1 MDTQNNF
8 KDLRNQHMEK
18 TISILIN
25 SIKIHI
31 GAQSQCLER
40 GKGSMDLL
48 LFPSQFIDK
57 CLFSYL
63 CQFYTEFNTCT
74 VNEQNNFCKIIP
86 LKMIPLFYKR
96 EMIAELDTLLQKS
109 LYPLSS
115 SIKKVL
121 YNEYYG
127 FNFERS
133 NEDIVKNF
141 DGIVSNFAE
150 LIRQEKARY
159 KQDLQDAILDSFN
172 QKKVSKEEMDRL
184 MGEVEKE
191 HGERK

>member
-1 MDTQNNF
+1 
-8 KDLRNQHMEK
+8 
-18 TISILIN
+18 
-25 SIKIHI
+25 
-31 GAQSQCLER
+31 
-40 GKGSMDLL
+40 
-48 LFPSQFIDK
+48 
-57 CLFSYL
+57 
-63 CQFYTEFNTCT
+63 
-74 VNEQNNFCKIIP
+74 
-86 LKMIPLFYKR
+86 MIPLFYKR